1 MSLSYTSESPALSPM
16 PAKTKSTS
24 TLKTLNGNLQSGTC
38 STVGPWK
45 QPQLKRNPEDVLAR
59 LRDTKHSIQSLQ
71 EHEKA
76 LKAEVADMYMDGSL
90 SHLADPDDDT
100 KFNFTGVTVS
110 LCKGK
115 TTRIWE
121 PSVQSKIDALQQQI
135 DKLKL
140 QAEAKRQFTEE
151 FGPSHWRVNTSKA
164 L

>member
-1 MSLSYTSESPALSPM
+1 MSACPALFTTQHQMTLISTQ
-16 PAKTKSTS
+16 KTSKGSS
-24 TLKTLNGNLQSGTC
+24 QSGIS
-38 STVGPWK
+38 STAMPWS

-90 SHLADPDDDT
+90 ARLADPDDESR
-100 KFNFTGVTVS
+100 FIHTGITVS

-115 TTRIWE
+115 TTRVWE
-121 PSVQSKIDALQQQI
+121 PSVQSKIDALQKQI

-151 FGPSHWRVNTSKA
+151 QGPSHWRVNTSKA

>member
-1 MSLSYTSESPALSPM
+1 MNCTSACPALFTTQHQMTLISTQ
-16 PAKTKSTS
+16 KTSKDSS
-24 TLKTLNGNLQSGTC
+24 QSDIS

-45 QPQLKRNPEDVLAR
+45 QPQLKRNPEDVLTR

-115 TTRIWE
+115 ATRVWE

-151 FGPSHWRVNTSKA
+151 HGPSHWRVNTSKA